1 MLEELPAIFYPIDT
15 MGLLPT
21 CRVAFCFGL
30 LWFLRLEGMSSFECT
45 DSDSISINIK
55 KEIGIENFFL

>member
-1 MLEELPAIFYPIDT
+1 MLEELPVIFDPIET

-21 CRVAFCFGL
+21 CRDAFCFGL

-45 DSDSISINIK
+45 DSDSINVNNIK
-55 KEIGIENFFL
+55 KGN